1 MKSDF
6 VKDDAQAHEKLFTT
20 FMIVTVREELFVS
33 LMKQPQGVKQHLW
46 CVKPFNLE
54 TSPQG

>member
-1 MKSDF
+1 MKG
-6 VKDDAQAHEKLFTT
+6 DAQAHEKLL
-20 FMIVTVREELFVS
+20 REELFVS
-33 LMKQPQGVKQHLW
+33 LMKQPQGVNQHLW